1 MAKPRGRPPL
11 SPTEP
16 STAVGG
22 LKLPA
27 SLYDRAY
34 DRAREERISVP
45 EVIRRALHRDL
56 ERQNNRS
63 S

>member
-1 MAKPRGRPPL
+1 MSKRGRPPL
-11 SPTEP
+11 SRDEP

-22 LKLPA
+22 LKLPT

-45 EVIRRALHRDL
+45 EVIRRALTKDL
-56 ERQNNRS
+56 ERQNNGS

>member
-1 MAKPRGRPPL
+1 MSKRGRPSL
-11 SPTEP
+11 SPDEP

-45 EVIRRALHRDL
+45 EVIRRALTRDL
-56 ERQNNRS
+56 ERQNS
-63 S
+63 DSAD